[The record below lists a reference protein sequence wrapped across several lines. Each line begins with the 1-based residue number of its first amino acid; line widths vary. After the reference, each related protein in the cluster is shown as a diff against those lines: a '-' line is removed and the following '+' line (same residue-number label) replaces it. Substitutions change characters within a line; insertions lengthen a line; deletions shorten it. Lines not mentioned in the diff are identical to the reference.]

1 MAASGCHD
9 RAELLGKVVAKF
21 FKEKRMGTEPF
32 QGRKMPIKHIE
43 ELLELFS
50 VFTGDRTYEEM
61 VPYVRKEQEK
71 GK

>member
-1 MAASGCHD
+1 M
-9 RAELLGKVVAKF
+9 E
-21 FKEKRMGTEPF
+21 KEKNSGDAFKHGGFLPDVP
-32 QGRKMPIKHIE
+32 GLSGGCKMPIKHAE